1 MKQLAFRCIS
11 STPSPESIAQI
22 EYSSTLYGRISLLLL
37 FSAFLYYLM
46 SMLLIVVDLNYI
58 LNMAICVGV
67 VNSLT
72 HYTKCPFRCINCG
85 FNLEFFC
92 LEFTMLQIYS
102 DVRFRHYFMC

>member
-1 MKQLAFRCIS
+1 
-11 STPSPESIAQI
+11 
-22 EYSSTLYGRISLLLL
+22 
-37 FSAFLYYLM
+37 M

-58 LNMAICVGV
+58 LNMAIRVGV

-72 HYTKCPFRCINCG
+72 HYTKCPFRYINCG

-102 DVRFRHYFMC
+102 DVRFRH